1 MQAKKGTTIQ
11 QRLMKKLRNTL
22 GTLAAIVVA
31 FAVADI
37 GGAAYLLGY
46 SLNPDPER
54 TDTAQHLRQL
64 YDLYPEARGWMD
76 SLQRV
81 GALRDTFVTAANGER
96 QHAYY
101 ISNGSQRTAVVLH
114 GWRDNALKF
123 LYLARLYDRLLGYN
137 VVMPELHAHGLSNGE
152 TIQMGWLDRKDVRH
166 WMELFRTDTMVVHGV
181 SMGAAT
187 AMMLSGDEPPA
198 GISDLRIV
206 EDCGYTSVDDEFRG
220 ELHNQFGLPPFP
232 LLPTASLLCRLLNGW
247 DFEEASALR
256 QVEKSQLPMLFI
268 HGDSD
273 TFVPTEMV
281 YRLYAAKPGK
291 KELWVTRGSGH
302 AQSYLDHREEYVRH
316 VADFLNR
323 SFQ

>member
-1 MQAKKGTTIQ
+1 
-11 QRLMKKLRNTL
+11 MKKLRNTL

-137 VVMPELHAHGLSNGE
+137 VVINYRSESSKKLS
-152 TIQMGWLDRKDVRH
+152 
-166 WMELFRTDTMVVHGV
+166 
-181 SMGAAT
+181 
-187 AMMLSGDEPPA
+187 
-198 GISDLRIV
+198 
-206 EDCGYTSVDDEFRG
+206 DD
-220 ELHNQFGLPPFP
+220 
-232 LLPTASLLCRLLNGW
+232 
-247 DFEEASALR
+247 
-256 QVEKSQLPMLFI
+256 I
-268 HGDSD
+268 
-273 TFVPTEMV
+273 
-281 YRLYAAKPGK
+281 AAKLEADYGV
-291 KELWVTRGSGH
+291 ETLV
-302 AQSYLDHREEYVRH
+302 VR
-316 VADFLNR
+316 ADVN
-323 SFQ
+323 